1 MRLGST
7 TTENK
12 CTVKML
18 QHLVTVTIFLQ
29 LLRSQ
34 FLIDQNKK
42 MLSSQHFH
50 DNFTTNS
57 KW

>member
-1 MRLGST
+1 MRLEPT

-12 CTVKML
+12 CIVKML

-34 FLIDQNKK
+34 FLIDQKK
-42 MLSSQHFH
+42 C
-50 DNFTTNS
+50 
-57 KW
+57 